1 MKIKKLAS
9 GKYSVQY
16 MTSSGK
22 YVTKALGTSD
32 KREAERL
39 VREAKI
45 EELERLAKI
54 DGLQKDA
61 IASIVAGKK
70 LKLSTILEEWKKYK
84 SNLAQSDN
92 TIYIQG
98 LMISQFLENSK
109 LINKSITSITP
120 ELVSDFL
127 NEKDGV
133 SLSQREQRQSSLK
146 SFFKFAIAAGYT
158 QKNPVNLTAI
168 DKSKLTHKQ
177 KEERPKVAFKKA
189 EYEKLMKHAPYFF
202 KQAVAL
208 CWWTGLRIVD
218 VCNLEW
224 ECFDARSNPKTLTIH
239 TQKRDVRV
247 CLPIEDPLIG
257 GGFLVDIIQQIEF
270 NDPLYCFPEQREW
283 MGNPKGRSKLSLY
296 FSRILQRLEIYEAGK
311 GWHSLRRSFVTRL
324 AKEGKSLEDI
334 AIWVGHSDTQT
345 TEKYDLSS
353 AGS

>member
-1 MKIKKLAS
+1 MKIKKSEAT

-32 KREAERL
+32 RKEAEML

-45 EELERLAKI
+45 EQLEKLAKI

-70 LKLSTILEEWKKYK
+70 LKLSSILKEWRLYK
-84 SNLAQSDN
+84 ENLAQSDN
-92 TIYIQG
+92 TIYTQEG
-98 LMISQFLENSK
+98 MITRFLKDNNILDK
-109 LINKSITSITP
+109 GITSATP
-120 ELVSDFL
+120 ELVKKFL
-127 NEKDGV
+127 NERDGV

-158 QKNPVNLTAI
+158 QKNPVMLVAI
-168 DKSKLTHKQ
+168 DKSKLSHKQ
-177 KEERPKVAFKKA
+177 KEERPKVAFKRA
-189 EYEKLMKHAPYFF
+189 EYDKLMRHAPYFF
-202 KQAVAL
+202 KQAIAL

-224 ECFDARSNPKTLTIH
+224 DCFDAESDPKTLTIH

-257 GGFLVDIIQQIEF
+257 GGFLIDIMQQIDF
-270 NDPLYCFPEQREW
+270 DDPVYCFPEQREW
-283 MGNPKGRSKLSLY
+283 MSSPKSRSKLSLY
-296 FSRILQRLEIYEAGK
+296 FSRILQRLEMYEEGK

-324 AKEGKSLEDI
+324 KREGKTLEDI
-334 AIWVGHSDTQT
+334 AIWVGHSDSKT
-345 TEKYDLSS
+345 TEKYDLSAS
-353 AGS
+353 Q

>member
-1 MKIKKLAS
+1 MKIKKS
-9 GKYSVQY
+9 KVTGKYSVQY
-16 MTSSGK
+16 KTSSGK
-22 YVTKALGTSD
+22 YATLALGTTD
-32 KREAERL
+32 RKEAEAR
-39 VREAKI
+39 VKEAKI
-45 EELERLAKI
+45 EEIERLAII
-54 DGLQKDA
+54 DGLQKEA

-70 LKLSTILEEWKKYK
+70 LKLSAILKEWENYK
-84 SNLAQSDN
+84 HNLAQAEN

-98 LMISQFLENSK
+98 LMITQFLESSK
-109 LINKSITSITP
+109 LNDKGITAVTP
-120 ELVSDFL
+120 ELVKKFL

-158 QKNPVNLTAI
+158 QENPVELVAI

-177 KEERPKVAFKKA
+177 KEERPKVAFKKS
-189 EYEKLMKHAPYFF
+189 EYDKLMKHAPYFF
-202 KQAVAL
+202 RQAIAL

-224 ECFDARSNPKTLTIH
+224 DCFGESDNTKTLTIH

-257 GGFLVDIIQQIEF
+257 GGELLEIMQQIEF
-270 NDPLYCFPEQREW
+270 EDPTYCFPVQREW
-283 MGNPKGRSKLSLY
+283 MNNPKGRSKLSLY
-296 FSRILQRLEIYEAGK
+296 FSRILKRLDMYEAGK

-324 AKEGKSLEDI
+324 KREGKTLEDI

-353 AGS
+353 V